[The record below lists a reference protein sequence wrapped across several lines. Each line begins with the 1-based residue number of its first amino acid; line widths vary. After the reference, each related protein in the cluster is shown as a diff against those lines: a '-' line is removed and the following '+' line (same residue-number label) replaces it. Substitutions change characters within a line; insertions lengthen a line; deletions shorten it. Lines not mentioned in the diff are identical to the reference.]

1 MTEES
6 SMKTTGLITL
16 CLCLCF
22 VISSAPAQKMK
33 SADAP
38 ATARSKNRLPN
49 YYGQIGLSD
58 EQRTKIYSIQT
69 EFRTKSEELIRQL
82 EDMRTEETLEIQSVL
97 TPEQR
102 IELNELVTAARKK
115 RQAS

>member
-1 MTEES
+1 
-6 SMKTTGLITL
+6 MKTTGLITL

-33 SADAP
+33 SAAAP
-38 ATARSKNRLPN
+38 TTARSKNRLPN

-58 EQRTKIYSIQT
+58 EQRTKIYGIQA

-102 IELNELVTAARKK
+102 TELNDLVTAARKK
-115 RQAS
+115 RQSS